1 MRPEGFNIVYLHIQL
16 YWNDSLRSRDVL
28 GRTGWGGGE
37 QRMGI
42 CALSGPEPALPG
54 ANGSSSWDSAK
65 SGLDL
70 VGPWLL

>member
-1 MRPEGFNIVYLHIQL
+1 M
-16 YWNDSLRSRDVL
+16 
-28 GRTGWGGGE
+28 GRGE